1 MQEEERVKAI
11 KDLNDIQY
19 IMFEDCMVAYE
30 KGQMDAFWSGIESL
44 NLLFDLSN
52 KILKETKN
60 S

>member
-19 IMFEDCMVAYE
+19 IMFEDCLVAYE
-30 KGQMDAFWSGIESL
+30 KAQMDAFWSGIESL

-52 KILKETKN
+52 KILKETTN